1 VNRYRLMSKVVLS
14 LVVDTTP
21 RNLMIVVTSDCLS
34 ANRTSPLRDVVEDVD
49 EFFGVNAK
57 LSTPL

>member
-1 VNRYRLMSKVVLS
+1 MSKVMLS